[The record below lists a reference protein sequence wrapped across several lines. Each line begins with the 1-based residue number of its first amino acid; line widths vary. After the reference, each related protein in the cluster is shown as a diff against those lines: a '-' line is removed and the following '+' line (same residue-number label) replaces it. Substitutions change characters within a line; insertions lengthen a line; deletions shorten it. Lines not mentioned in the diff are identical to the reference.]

1 MCMSFK
7 QDDVS
12 QTILLVDDNPINV
25 ELLKETL
32 DGMGFRLLA
41 AIDGETALEVA
52 QGDLPDLILLDI
64 LMPGM
69 DGFEVCQRLRE
80 NPVTAEVPIIF
91 LSALDELKDR
101 VRGLEIGAVD
111 YISKPFRLE
120 EVVARVNTHLT
131 INDLKKKVQKQRDEL
146 ESELQQ
152 VAAAQRSLLPKE
164 LPKIGGVQLAVSYE
178 TSRYAGGDL
187 YDVLPLSDNC
197 WGLLVADVEGHST
210 QAAVLMAMSC
220 ALLRSFPGDGRDP
233 VAVLQYLNTQL
244 CKVSDSRMVTA
255 LYAVYDGNTRSL
267 KLARAGHLQPLLY
280 RPSIGVREIFCEGIF
295 PMGLKSYAGEQIPV
309 EEVRLQ
315 SGDRLLFYT
324 DGLIERFDQQGQMYG
339 VERLGEQLSKADA
352 ASADEKLQQVYADVA
367 SFVAGCPADDDQTLL
382 LVIVD

>member
-1 MCMSFK
+1 MMLR
-7 QDDVS
+7 QIDNN
-12 QTILLVDDNPINV
+12 QTILLVDDSPINLD
-25 ELLKETL
+25 LLKETL
-32 DGMGFRLLA
+32 DGLGYRLLE
-41 AIDGETALEVA
+41 AINGPMALEVA
-52 QGDLPDLILLDI
+52 HREIPDLILLDI

-80 NPVTAEVPIIF
+80 DPLTDGIPVIF

-120 EVVARVNTHLT
+120 EVIARVNTHLT
-131 INDLKKKVQKQRDEL
+131 INQLKKKVQKQRDEL
-146 ESELQQ
+146 EFELQQ
-152 VAAAQRSLLPKE
+152 VADAQRSLLLKN
-164 LPKIGGVQLAVSYE
+164 LPQISGFRLAVIYE

-187 YDVLPLSDNC
+187 FDVLPLPDNR

-220 ALLRSFPGDGRDP
+220 ALMRSFPGDGSDP
-233 VAVLQYLNTQL
+233 VAVLQYLNSQL

-255 LYAVYDGNTRSL
+255 LYAVYDANNRTL

-280 RPSIGVREIFCEGIF
+280 RPSIGVREIFCAGVL
-295 PMGLKSYAGEQIPV
+295 PMGLEPYGDEPIPV

-315 SGDRLLFYT
+315 VGDQLLFYT
-324 DGLIERFDQQGQMYG
+324 DGLIERFDDQGQLYG
-339 VERLGEQLSKADA
+339 IERLSEQLARADA
-352 ASADEKLQQVYADVA
+352 ESPEEMLQQIYADVA
-367 SFVAGCPADDDQTLL
+367 AFVAGRPADDDQTLL
-382 LVIVD
+382 LAIVD